1 MLTLKRSRAGLVL
14 AAIFLLLAAATHAW
28 LLYSAHTNPADS
40 GEGGVL
46 LLLLAMPW
54 PRLLPD
60 ALWDSSAAGRFGPFL
75 CWAMIVLNALLLYC
89 IAGGLRW
96 RARRL

>member
-1 MLTLKRSRAGLVL
+1 VATL
-14 AAIFLLLAAATHAW
+14 FMLLAAATQAW
-28 LLYSAHTNPADS
+28 LMYSARTNLADS
-40 GEGGVL
+40 GEGSAL

-54 PRLLPD
+54 PQLVPD
-60 ALWDSSAAGRFGPFL
+60 ALWDSPAAGRFGPFL

-96 RARRL
+96 RARRP